1 MSIRSWTCTAALLAA
16 AAQATT
22 LNLTPIKDNTL
33 YDSLLEQTFAQRFE
47 QAQTDWKLER
57 ETEIIDLKETVMIPD
72 FAFRHPDGRSAL
84 LEIVGF
90 WRPEYLRR
98 KLEKLRRAQREDLI
112 VAVSRD
118 LNVSEEDFA
127 GLPGG
132 IFFFKSRI
140 QPKEVIAQ
148 LDAIPH
154 PRP

>member
-1 MSIRSWTCTAALLAA
+1 
-16 AAQATT
+16 
-22 LNLTPIKDNTL
+22 
-33 YDSLLEQTFAQRFE
+33 
-47 QAQTDWKLER
+47 
-57 ETEIIDLKETVMIPD
+57 MIPD

-98 KLEKLRRAQREDLI
+98 KLEKLRRAQRGDLI

-132 IFFFKSRI
+132 VFFFKKRI
-140 QPKEVIAQ
+140 QPKEVMAQ
-148 LDAIPH
+148 LDKIASPLS
-154 PRP
+154 